1 MDYLTSLFEKKN
13 MSELILAILF
23 VIYLMMGKRTP
34 DMVAKMVDNMI
45 GKIIV
50 VLIALYLFAN
60 HNPILGALGLLVAY
74 QLVNMSSN
82 VFQEGISD
90 LSAYMP
96 KEEKVWS
103 PYSPAHQFSYTLE
116 QEIVKKMASQKFNT
130 NYVKAPYRPS
140 LDDTHGA
147 SPIQ

>member
-23 VIYLMMGKRTP
+23 IIYLVMGQRTP
-34 DMVAKMVDNMI
+34 DMVARMVDNI
-45 GKIIV
+45 FGKVVV
-50 VLIALYLFAN
+50 VLIALYLFAY
-60 HNPILGALGLLVAY
+60 HNPILGVLGLFIAY
-74 QLVNMSSN
+74 QLVNMSS
-82 VFQEGISD
+82 FPFYEGISD

-96 KEEKVWS
+96 KEEKVWT

-140 LDDTHGA
+140 LDDTHNA
-147 SPIQ
+147 SPL

>member
-23 VIYLMMGKRTP
+23 IIYLVMGQRTP
-34 DMVAKMVDNMI
+34 DMVARMVDNI
-45 GKIIV
+45 FGKVVV
-50 VLIALYLFAN
+50 VLIALYLFAY
-60 HNPILGALGLLVAY
+60 HNPILGVLGLFIAY
-74 QLVNMSSN
+74 QLVNMSSIP
-82 VFQEGISD
+82 FYEGISD

-96 KEEKVWS
+96 KEEKVWT

-140 LDDTHGA
+140 LDDTHNA
-147 SPIQ
+147 SPL

>member
-1 MDYLTSLFEKKN
+1 MDYLTNLLEKKN

-23 VIYLMMGKRTP
+23 VLYLVMGKRTP
-34 DMVAKMVDNMI
+34 DTLAKLLDNVV
-45 GKIIV
+45 GKAVV
-50 VLIALYLFAN
+50 VLTALYLFAY

-74 QLVNMSSN
+74 QLVNMSSSY
-82 VFQEGISD
+82 EGIAD
-90 LSAYMP
+90 LKDYMP

-103 PYSPAHQFSYTLE
+103 PYSATHQMPYTLE

-140 LDDTHGA
+140 LVDTHNA
-147 SPIQ
+147 SPIS